1 MDKENG
7 NNGNQDNTG
16 SQSGSQSPYRDT
28 NTTVERSGNQ
38 DGTTKKQIK
47 EYNITNSNPYKI
59 ALLAL

>member
-38 DGTTKKQIK
+38 DGTTKK
-47 EYNITNSNPYKI
+47 
-59 ALLAL
+59 